1 MMPENYLPSRPVDP
15 STYLNPAMNP
25 AVGGASVQGPVNQAA
40 SLTPEQLQQ
49 LQMQQAQMQQQAPL
63 QQAQV
68 QQWQAQQGGGAPVAQ
83 TPTPEQLH
91 AIQNA
96 EAFTQQRFMRATQPP
111 LTPEQQKARQEQAD
125 IINNATLG
133 TLAAATLGVW
143 SAVQETV
150 MPPPSDLKVA
160 HVSKVGNTQYEVM
173 LEPVQNGPVGKTT
186 RLFGWGGAEPDLRVK
201 HLAQEGQPGVSI
213 NYNGKGQP
221 SGLAVELE
229 GGAKAVYKLNN
240 GSQWELLRLEQS
252 SAVPFKPYKLSV
264 ADLET
269 LKTFDPS
276 VLANK
281 QSELRKI
288 PKPFWKRLFGNNE
301 AANRLRAEIA
311 DLEAKQSLWEKFKIQ
326 PDTIE
331 ALCPHIELPDLK
343 EVVKNAGMP
352 HNIDWVEFFQKGV
365 TKGGL
370 FAALGALAL
379 GGGTW
384 AFQHF
389 TKKSPAQERL
399 EAEIASNQARLA
411 KPGQPPPQPAQ
422 AMNPAMNAQNGM
434 PGMNGMYPQW

>member
-1 MMPENYLPSRPVDP
+1 
-15 STYLNPAMNP
+15 MNP
-25 AVGGASVQGPVNQAA
+25 AVGGGASVQGPVNQAA

-49 LQMQQAQMQQQAPL
+49 LQAQQLQMQQAQMQQAQMQQQAPL

-91 AIQNA
+91 AMQNA
-96 EAFTQQRFMRATQPP
+96 EAYTQQRFMRATQPP

-133 TLAAATLGVW
+133 TFAAAIGVG
-143 SAVQETV
+143 SAWQETV

-160 HVSKVGNTQYEVM
+160 HVSEVGKTQYEVM
-173 LEPVQNGPVGKTT
+173 LEPVQNGPVGKAT
-186 RLFGWGGAEPDLRVK
+186 RLFGGGGSEPALRVK
-201 HLAQEGQPGVSI
+201 HLTPENKPGVSI

-229 GGAKAVYKLNN
+229 GGAKAVYKLND

-276 VLANK
+276 VLAKK

-311 DLEAKQSLWEKFKIQ
+311 DLEAKQTLWEKFKIQ

-343 EVVKNAGMP
+343 EVVKNARMP

-370 FAALGALAL
+370 GAVLGALAL

>member
-25 AVGGASVQGPVNQAA
+25 AVGGGASVQGPVNQAA
-40 SLTPEQLQQ
+40 SLTPEQLQQLQAQQ

-91 AIQNA
+91 AMQNA
-96 EAFTQQRFMRATQPP
+96 EAFTQQRFMRATQTP

-133 TLAAATLGVW
+133 TFAAAIGVG
-143 SAVQETV
+143 SAWQETV

-160 HVSKVGNTQYEVM
+160 HVSEVAKTKYEVM
-173 LEPVQNGPVGKTT
+173 LEPVQNGPVGKAT
-186 RLFGWGGAEPDLRVK
+186 RLFGGGGSEPALRVK
-201 HLAQEGQPGVSI
+201 HLTPENKPGVSI
-213 NYNGKGQP
+213 NYNRNGQLQSVVQELDTSGFKAHYILDAADGKWTLSHVTHPRGFAKRDLRYSIEQLSEAINP
-221 SGLAVELE
+221 NSLPPPNRSWWPLGRRASATPIMERLDELTKLGLN
-229 GGAKAVYKLNN
+229 KT
-240 GSQWELLRLEQS
+240 SI
-252 SAVPFKPYKLSV
+252 
-264 ADLET
+264 ET
-269 LKTFDPS
+269 LLK
-276 VLANK
+276 
-281 QSELRKI
+281 EKI
-288 PKPFWKRLFGNNE
+288 
-301 AANRLRAEIA
+301 
-311 DLEAKQSLWEKFKIQ
+311 
-326 PDTIE
+326 
-331 ALCPHIELPDLK
+331 HLPDLE

-352 HNIDWVEFFQKGV
+352 HNIDVAEVFQKVV

-411 KPGQPPPQPAQ
+411 QPGQPPPQPAQ
-422 AMNPAMNAQNGM
+422 AMNPAMYGQNGM
-434 PGMNGMYPQW
+434 PPGMPGMYPQW

>member
-25 AVGGASVQGPVNQAA
+25 AVGGGASVQGPVNQAA

-83 TPTPEQLH
+83 TPTPEQRH
-91 AIQNA
+91 AMQNA
-96 EAFTQQRFMRATQPP
+96 ESYAQQRFMQATHPP

-133 TLAAATLGVW
+133 TLGAATLGVGT
-143 SAVQETV
+143 ALHETFG
-150 MPPPSDLKVA
+150 PSSSDLSKP
-160 HVSKVGNTQYEVM
+160 HVSNVDKAKYDVM
-173 LEPVQNGPVGKTT
+173 LEPVENGPVGQTK
-186 RLFGWGGAEPDLRVK
+186 RWFGWGASEPDLRVK
-201 HLAQEGQPGVSI
+201 HLTPDGQPGVSI
-213 NYNGKGQP
+213 NYNRNGQLQ
-221 SGLAVELE
+221 SLVQELE
-229 GGAKAVYKLNN
+229 TPGVKAHYMLDPADGQWTLSHVTRHRGLGRGEQKYWADELQQLVNSTPTSSPQPTRSWWRLGRTASPTPNIEQLQKLT
-240 GSQWELLRLEQS
+240 ELGFDKKS
-252 SAVPFKPYKLSV
+252 I
-264 ADLET
+264 ET
-269 LKTFDPS
+269 LLKD
-276 VLANK
+276 
-281 QSELRKI
+281 KI
-288 PKPFWKRLFGNNE
+288 PLPN
-301 AANRLRAEIA
+301 
-311 DLEAKQSLWEKFKIQ
+311 LE
-326 PDTIE
+326 
-331 ALCPHIELPDLK
+331 
-343 EVVKNAGMP
+343 EVVKNAQIP
-352 HNIDWVEFFQKGV
+352 HNWAEVFQKVV